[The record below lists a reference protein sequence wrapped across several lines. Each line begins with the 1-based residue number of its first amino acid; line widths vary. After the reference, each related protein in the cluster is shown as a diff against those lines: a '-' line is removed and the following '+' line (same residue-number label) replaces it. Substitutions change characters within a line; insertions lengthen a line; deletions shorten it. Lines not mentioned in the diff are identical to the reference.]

1 MTLIQPH
8 GGQLI
13 DRHDPDYDVTG
24 IEKSIE
30 IDDMALSDLE
40 LIGVGAYSPITGF
53 LNKKD
58 YQSVV
63 ERMKLST
70 DEPWS
75 IPIQLPI
82 SEEVARTLKI
92 GETIKLSRNDVV
104 YGVIE
109 VEEIFTQNKTKEAE
123 NVYQTT
129 ELAHPGVKKLF
140 DRDDVYLAGP
150 VTLIKRV
157 VDGEFVDYY
166 YKPKETREAF
176 ADDRKSTSL
185 NCSYVS

>member
-1 MTLIQPH
+1 
-8 GGQLI
+8 
-13 DRHDPDYDVTG
+13 
-24 IEKSIE
+24 
-30 IDDMALSDLE
+30 
-40 LIGVGAYSPITGF
+40 
-53 LNKKD
+53 
-58 YQSVV
+58 
-63 ERMKLST
+63 KLST

-109 VEEIFTQNKTKEAE
+109 VEEIFTPNKTKEAE

-176 ADDRKSTSL
+176 ADRGWETVVGFQTRNPVHRAHEYIQNSALEIVDGLFL
-185 NCSYVS
+185 NPLVGATKKDDIPADVRLNGRASCREG